1 MPKKCNV
8 KAPGLNELIK
18 KLEKREKLFNQL
30 PITVTEQD
38 KLLVQGPKL
47 WQAPTN
53 AEEKKLAEFEKNN
66 QLAINALKAK
76 IEDPLRNI
84 MR

>member
-1 MPKKCNV
+1 MAKKCTIT
-8 KAPGLNELIK
+8 APGLGELIK
-18 KLEKREKLFNQL
+18 KLEKREELFNQL
-30 PITVTEQD
+30 PIIVTDQD

-47 WQAPTN
+47 WQAATS
-53 AEEKKLAEFEKNN
+53 AEEQELAKFEKDN